1 MKRIKYLGV
10 LLSIVTLCVA
20 CEKSEKDGLG
30 GFHKNF
36 VELYVDGQIMLTE
49 FQNECSGDAHRLSK
63 KQIAG
68 FVICIPS
75 PKMYFFYGPDI
86 EKFNRWAAR
95 NNDIDFNQVLANGA
109 LPMVATF
116 ADNFSKM
123 VVTSNADW
131 DEAHPAGTSLDD
143 VLQVRINSSSDFVH
157 DGYDMGEYKYEF
169 LQNYDYLKTI
179 EKRPSELTA
188 ADMKMVYYSLTDFSS
203 QTKSPVIVFTS
214 APTLEKEHTL
224 TLRWTTVEGD
234 VKTASVTLPA
244 QSVPYPVLLPEEW
257 FWGIHPVHNRSC
269 NHPVLL
275 CLRGS

>member
-203 QTKSPVIVFTS
+203 QTKSPVI
-214 APTLEKEHTL
+214 A
-224 TLRWTTVEGD
+224 
-234 VKTASVTLPA
+234 
-244 QSVPYPVLLPEEW
+244 
-257 FWGIHPVHNRSC
+257 
-269 NHPVLL
+269 
-275 CLRGS
+275 

>member
-123 VVTSNADW
+123 GVTSNADW
-131 DEAHPAGTSLDD
+131 DEEHPAGTLLDD
-143 VLQVRINSSSDFVH
+143 ILWAEFWSYADYIRS
-157 DGYDMGEYKYEF
+157 GYETGGGNNVQMLVEDLKADDM
-169 LQNYDYLKTI
+169 QMIRDYVIIYFTKT
-179 EKRPSELTA
+179 
-188 ADMKMVYYSLTDFSS
+188 
-203 QTKSPVIVFTS
+203 
-214 APTLEKEHTL
+214 PTIDPIHTL
-224 TLRWTTVEGD
+224 TVEWTTVEGE
-234 VKTASVTLPA
+234 VKTASLTCRPQVNA
-244 QSVPYPVLLPEEW
+244 KE
-257 FWGIHPVHNRSC
+257 
-269 NHPVLL
+269 
-275 CLRGS
+275 

>member
-1 MKRIKYLGV
+1 MCRLR
-10 LLSIVTLCVA
+10 
-20 CEKSEKDGLG
+20 KSEKDGLG

-63 KQIAG
+63 NRLRDLSYAYHLPK
-68 FVICIPS
+68 CI
-75 PKMYFFYGPDI
+75 FYGPDI

-143 VLQVRINSSSDFVH
+143 VCRCAS
-157 DGYDMGEYKYEF
+157 
-169 LQNYDYLKTI
+169 
-179 EKRPSELTA
+179 
-188 ADMKMVYYSLTDFSS
+188 
-203 QTKSPVIVFTS
+203 
-214 APTLEKEHTL
+214 TLPPISY
-224 TLRWTTVEGD
+224 TTVTIWENISMNFC
-234 VKTASVTLPA
+234 KITIISKPSKSVR
-244 QSVPYPVLLPEEW
+244 
-257 FWGIHPVHNRSC
+257 RS
-269 NHPVLL
+269 
-275 CLRGS
+275 

>member
-234 VKTASVTLPA
+234 VKTASITCTPEVAPA
-244 QSVPYPVLLPEEW
+244 LQ
-257 FWGIHPVHNRSC
+257 
-269 NHPVLL
+269 
-275 CLRGS
+275 

>member
-49 FQNECSGDAHRLSK
+49 FQNECSGDVHRLSK

-131 DEAHPAGTSLDD
+131 DEEHPAGTLLDD
-143 VLQVRINSSSDFVH
+143 ILWAEFWSYADYIRS
-157 DGYDMGEYKYEF
+157 GYETGGGNNVQMLVEDLKADDM
-169 LQNYDYLKTI
+169 QMIRDYVIIYFTKT
-179 EKRPSELTA
+179 
-188 ADMKMVYYSLTDFSS
+188 
-203 QTKSPVIVFTS
+203 
-214 APTLEKEHTL
+214 PTIDPIHTL
-224 TLRWTTVEGD
+224 TVEWTTVEGE
-234 VKTASVTLPA
+234 VKTASLTCRPQVNA
-244 QSVPYPVLLPEEW
+244 KE
-257 FWGIHPVHNRSC
+257 
-269 NHPVLL
+269 
-275 CLRGS
+275 

>member
-109 LPMVATF
+109 LPIVATF

-131 DEAHPAGTSLDD
+131 DEEHPAGTLLDD
-143 VLQVRINSSSDFVH
+143 ILWAEFWSYADYIRS
-157 DGYDMGEYKYEF
+157 GYETGGGNNVQMLVEDLKADDM
-169 LQNYDYLKTI
+169 QMIRDYVIIYFTKT
-179 EKRPSELTA
+179 
-188 ADMKMVYYSLTDFSS
+188 
-203 QTKSPVIVFTS
+203 
-214 APTLEKEHTL
+214 PTIDPIHTL
-224 TLRWTTVEGD
+224 TVEWTTVEGE
-234 VKTASVTLPA
+234 VKTASLTCRPQVNA
-244 QSVPYPVLLPEEW
+244 KE
-257 FWGIHPVHNRSC
+257 
-269 NHPVLL
+269 
-275 CLRGS
+275 

>member
-123 VVTSNADW
+123 
-131 DEAHPAGTSLDD
+131 
-143 VLQVRINSSSDFVH
+143 LQAMPT
-157 DGYDMGEYKYEF
+157 G
-169 LQNYDYLKTI
+169 
-179 EKRPSELTA
+179 
-188 ADMKMVYYSLTDFSS
+188 MKHIPPGHRSTMFCRCAS
-203 QTKSPVIVFTS
+203 
-214 APTLEKEHTL
+214 TLPPISY
-224 TLRWTTVEGD
+224 TTVTIWENISMNFC
-234 VKTASVTLPA
+234 KITIISKPSKSVR
-244 QSVPYPVLLPEEW
+244 
-257 FWGIHPVHNRSC
+257 RS
-269 NHPVLL
+269 
-275 CLRGS
+275 

>member
-49 FQNECSGDAHRLSK
+49 FQNECSGMHIGYR
-63 KQIAG
+63 KQIADLSYAYHLPK
-68 FVICIPS
+68 CI
-75 PKMYFFYGPDI
+75 FYGPDI

-214 APTLEKEHTL
+214 APTLEKSI
-224 TLRWTTVEGD
+224 R
-234 VKTASVTLPA
+234 
-244 QSVPYPVLLPEEW
+244 
-257 FWGIHPVHNRSC
+257 
-269 NHPVLL
+269 
-275 CLRGS
+275 

>member
-49 FQNECSGDAHRLSK
+49 FQNEWSGDAHRLSK

-131 DEAHPAGTSLDD
+131 DEEHPAGTLLDD
-143 VLQVRINSSSDFVH
+143 ILWAEFWSYADYIRS
-157 DGYDMGEYKYEF
+157 GYETGGGNNVQMLVEDLKADDM
-169 LQNYDYLKTI
+169 QMIRDYVIIYFTKT
-179 EKRPSELTA
+179 
-188 ADMKMVYYSLTDFSS
+188 
-203 QTKSPVIVFTS
+203 
-214 APTLEKEHTL
+214 PTIDPIHTL
-224 TLRWTTVEGD
+224 TVEWTTVEGE
-234 VKTASVTLPA
+234 VKTASLTCRPQDKA
-244 QSVPYPVLLPEEW
+244 KE
-257 FWGIHPVHNRSC
+257 
-269 NHPVLL
+269 
-275 CLRGS
+275 

>member
-143 VLQVRINSSSDFVH
+143 VLQVRINSSSD
-157 DGYDMGEYKYEF
+157 
-169 LQNYDYLKTI
+169 
-179 EKRPSELTA
+179 R
-188 ADMKMVYYSLTDFSS
+188 
-203 QTKSPVIVFTS
+203 KSVV
-214 APTLEKEHTL
+214 
-224 TLRWTTVEGD
+224 
-234 VKTASVTLPA
+234 
-244 QSVPYPVLLPEEW
+244 
-257 FWGIHPVHNRSC
+257 
-269 NHPVLL
+269 
-275 CLRGS
+275 

>member
-1 MKRIKYLGV
+1 MRELHPK
-10 LLSIVTLCVA
+10 LLS
-20 CEKSEKDGLG
+20 G
-30 GFHKNF
+30 GFGIAVPKSGPPPPPQIPADPQTPIRNF
-36 VELYVDGQIMLTE
+36 WIELTDCEWISPESDPQE
-49 FQNECSGDAHRLSK
+49 FERLAIRNGDV
-63 KQIAG
+63 G
-68 FVICIPS
+68 
-75 PKMYFFYGPDI
+75 Y
-86 EKFNRWAAR
+86 NRWLEFWEYPSA
-95 NNDIDFNQVLANGA
+95 
-109 LPMVATF
+109 F
-116 ADNFSKM
+116 ADNFQTM
-123 VVTSNADW
+123 HITSNADW

-234 VKTASVTLPA
+234 VKTASITCTPEVDPA
-244 QSVPYPVLLPEEW
+244 LQ
-257 FWGIHPVHNRSC
+257 
-269 NHPVLL
+269 
-275 CLRGS
+275 

>member
-131 DEAHPAGTSLDD
+131 DEAHPAGTSLDCRRRRGLHH
-143 VLQVRINSSSDFVH
+143 VPPSENRCRC
-157 DGYDMGEYKYEF
+157 F
-169 LQNYDYLKTI
+169 LSHPQRHGPPA
-179 EKRPSELTA
+179 RPS
-188 ADMKMVYYSLTDFSS
+188 
-203 QTKSPVIVFTS
+203 
-214 APTLEKEHTL
+214 
-224 TLRWTTVEGD
+224 
-234 VKTASVTLPA
+234 
-244 QSVPYPVLLPEEW
+244 
-257 FWGIHPVHNRSC
+257 SC
-269 NHPVLL
+269 HAG
-275 CLRGS
+275 CQWRQFQY

>member
-143 VLQVRINSSSDFVH
+143 VLQV
-157 DGYDMGEYKYEF
+157 
-169 LQNYDYLKTI
+169 
-179 EKRPSELTA
+179 PS
-188 ADMKMVYYSLTDFSS
+188 
-203 QTKSPVIVFTS
+203 
-214 APTLEKEHTL
+214 TLPPISY
-224 TLRWTTVEGD
+224 TTVTIWENISMNFC
-234 VKTASVTLPA
+234 KITIISKPSKSVR
-244 QSVPYPVLLPEEW
+244 
-257 FWGIHPVHNRSC
+257 RS
-269 NHPVLL
+269 
-275 CLRGS
+275 

>member
-1 MKRIKYLGV
+1 
-10 LLSIVTLCVA
+10 
-20 CEKSEKDGLG
+20 
-30 GFHKNF
+30 
-36 VELYVDGQIMLTE
+36 
-49 FQNECSGDAHRLSK
+49 
-63 KQIAG
+63 
-68 FVICIPS
+68 
-75 PKMYFFYGPDI
+75 
-86 EKFNRWAAR
+86 
-95 NNDIDFNQVLANGA
+95 
-109 LPMVATF
+109 MVATF

-224 TLRWTTVEGD
+224 DDRRRRCQDRLDNLHAG
-234 VKTASVTLPA
+234 
-244 QSVPYPVLLPEEW
+244 
-257 FWGIHPVHNRSC
+257 GRSC
-269 NHPVLL
+269 VAINSRQEQHNI
-275 CLRGS
+275 RSNFNTG

>member
-131 DEAHPAGTSLDD
+131 DEEHPAGTLLDHILWAEFWSYAD
-143 VLQVRINSSSDFVH
+143 YIRS
-157 DGYDMGEYKYEF
+157 GYETGGGNNVQMLVEDLKADDM
-169 LQNYDYLKTI
+169 QMIRDYVIIYFTKT
-179 EKRPSELTA
+179 
-188 ADMKMVYYSLTDFSS
+188 
-203 QTKSPVIVFTS
+203 
-214 APTLEKEHTL
+214 PTIDPIHTL
-224 TLRWTTVEGD
+224 TVEWTTVEGE
-234 VKTASVTLPA
+234 VKTASLTCRPQVNA
-244 QSVPYPVLLPEEW
+244 KE
-257 FWGIHPVHNRSC
+257 
-269 NHPVLL
+269 
-275 CLRGS
+275 

>member
-157 DGYDMGEYKYEF
+157 DGYDMGEYMNFCKI
-169 LQNYDYLKTI
+169 TI
-179 EKRPSELTA
+179 ISKPS
-188 ADMKMVYYSLTDFSS
+188 
-203 QTKSPVIVFTS
+203 KSV
-214 APTLEKEHTL
+214 
-224 TLRWTTVEGD
+224 R
-234 VKTASVTLPA
+234 
-244 QSVPYPVLLPEEW
+244 
-257 FWGIHPVHNRSC
+257 RS
-269 NHPVLL
+269 
-275 CLRGS
+275 

>member
-131 DEAHPAGTSLDD
+131 DEAHPAGHRSTMFCRCAS
-143 VLQVRINSSSDFVH
+143 
-157 DGYDMGEYKYEF
+157 
-169 LQNYDYLKTI
+169 
-179 EKRPSELTA
+179 
-188 ADMKMVYYSLTDFSS
+188 
-203 QTKSPVIVFTS
+203 
-214 APTLEKEHTL
+214 TLPPISY
-224 TLRWTTVEGD
+224 TTVTIWENISMNFC
-234 VKTASVTLPA
+234 KITIISKPSKSVR
-244 QSVPYPVLLPEEW
+244 
-257 FWGIHPVHNRSC
+257 RS
-269 NHPVLL
+269 
-275 CLRGS
+275 

>member
-169 LQNYDYLKTI
+169 LQNHRK
-179 EKRPSELTA
+179 
-188 ADMKMVYYSLTDFSS
+188 
-203 QTKSPVIVFTS
+203 
-214 APTLEKEHTL
+214 
-224 TLRWTTVEGD
+224 
-234 VKTASVTLPA
+234 ASVG
-244 QSVPYPVLLPEEW
+244 VDCCRHENGLLFIDRFQFTDKIPCNRLHQCPDARKRAYADASLDDRR
-257 FWGIHPVHNRSC
+257 GRCQDCLGHLHAGGRSC
-269 NHPVLL
+269 VAINSRQEQHNI
-275 CLRGS
+275 RSNFNTG